1 MRLQKYMA
9 HCGVASRRKC
19 EEMIKEGRVTVN
31 DQVVTQLGV
40 KVDPQKDEVKVDGKP
55 ISLEQKQVYILLYK
69 PRGYVTTVKDTH
81 RRPTVMSLL
90 GIQPV
95 RVYPVGRLDF
105 DTEGL
110 LLLTNDG
117 ELANRLMHPRYGVEK
132 EYYVVVEGRPSKL
145 QIQSFIDGIDIGDAV
160 AHAHKVRLLWQKSN
174 SSAFKMVLKEGRNR
188 QVRRMFEAI
197 GCPVK
202 FLRRERFGN
211 LALGNLKPGEWRYLG
226 EDEVEKLKKLTEAK
240 T

>member
-19 EEMIKEGRVTVN
+19 EEMIKQGRVTVN
-31 DQVVTQLGV
+31 GQVVTQLGL
-40 KVDPQKDEVKVDGKP
+40 KIDPQKDEVKVDGRP
-55 ISLEQKQVYILLYK
+55 ISLEQKRVYILLYK

-81 RRPTVMSLL
+81 GRPTVLSLV
-90 GIQPV
+90 GNQPV

-117 ELANRLMHPRYGVEK
+117 ELANRLMHPRYEVEK
-132 EYYVVVEGRPSKL
+132 EYYAVVEGRPSKS
-145 QIQSFIDGIDIGDAV
+145 QIQAFIDGIDIGDAI
-160 AHAHKVRLLWQKSN
+160 AHAHKVRLLWQKGDN
-174 SSAFKMVLKEGRNR
+174 SAFKIVLREGRNR
-188 QVRRMFEAI
+188 QIRRMFEAI
-197 GCPVK
+197 GCRVK
-202 FLRRERFGN
+202 FLRRERMGN
-211 LALGNLKPGEWRYLG
+211 LTLGDLKPGQWRYLKD
-226 EDEVEKLKKLTEAK
+226 DEVMQLKRLTEVK

>member
-19 EEMIKEGRVTVN
+19 EEMIKQGRVTVN
-31 DQVVTQLGV
+31 GQVVTQLGT
-40 KVDPQKDEVKVDGKP
+40 KVDPQKDEVRVDGKA
-55 ISLEQKQVYILLYK
+55 IYLEQNQVYILLYK
-69 PRGYVTTVKDTH
+69 PRGYVTTVRDTH
-81 RRPTVMSLL
+81 QRPTVMSLL
-90 GIQPV
+90 GRLPV

-117 ELANRLMHPRYGVEK
+117 ELANKLMHPRYGVEK
-132 EYYVVVEGRPSKL
+132 EYYVEVEGRPSKV
-145 QIQSFIDGIDIGDAV
+145 QIQKFIHGIDIGDAI
-160 AHAHKVRLLWQKSN
+160 AHAHKVRFLWRKGN
-174 SSAFKMVLKEGRNR
+174 RSAFKLILKEGRNR

-211 LALGNLKPGEWRYLG
+211 LVLGNLKPGEWRYL
-226 EDEVEKLKKLTEAK
+226 DEAEVQQLKKLTEAGA
-240 T
+240 

>member
-1 MRLQKYMA
+1 VRLQKYMA

-19 EEMIKEGRVTVN
+19 EEMIKQGRVTVN
-31 DQVVTQLGV
+31 GQVVTQLGV
-40 KVDPQKDEVKVDGKP
+40 KVDPQRDEVKVDGKP
-55 ISLEQKQVYILLYK
+55 ISLEPKQVYILLYK

-81 RRPTVMSLL
+81 QRPTVMSLL
-90 GIQPV
+90 GSQPV

-117 ELANRLMHPRYGVEK
+117 ELANKLMHPRYGIEK
-132 EYYVVVEGRPSKL
+132 EYYVVVEGRPYKS
-145 QIQSFIDGIDIGDAV
+145 QIQKFIDGIDIGDAI
-160 AHAHKVRLLWQKSN
+160 AHAHKIRLLWQKGN
-174 SSAFKMVLKEGRNR
+174 SSAFKIVLKEGRNR
-188 QVRRMFEAI
+188 QIRRMFEAI

-211 LALGNLKPGEWRYLG
+211 LVLRGLKPGQWRYL
-226 EDEVEKLKKLTEAK
+226 DEHEIIQLKKLVEAK
-240 T
+240 A

>member
-19 EEMIKEGRVTVN
+19 EEMIKQGRVTVN
-31 DQVVTQLGV
+31 GQVVTQLGV
-40 KVDPQKDEVKVDGKP
+40 KVDPQKDEVRVDGKA

-81 RRPTVMSLL
+81 GRPTVVSLV
-90 GIQPV
+90 GNQPA

-105 DTEGL
+105 DTEGV

-117 ELANRLMHPRYGVEK
+117 ELANKLMHPRYGVEK
-132 EYYVVVEGRPSKL
+132 EYYAVVDGRPSKS
-145 QIQSFIDGIDIGDAV
+145 QIQAFIDGIDIGDAI
-160 AHAHKVRLLWQKSN
+160 AHAHKVRLLWQKGN
-174 SSAFKMVLKEGRNR
+174 SSAFKVVLKEGRNR
-188 QVRRMFEAI
+188 QIRRMFEAI

-202 FLRRERFGN
+202 FLRRER
-211 LALGNLKPGEWRYLG
+211 LGNLVLGDLKPGQWRYLDEG
-226 EDEVEKLKKLTEAK
+226 EVMQLKKLTEAE